1 MSLTNKEASYIYI
14 KNQGI
19 VHDVCK
25 QVCET
30 LGVDTANVVKNS
42 LYWKVKKTWK
52 ELQRLKKLKNSSKY
66 EDFSKQLF
74 KLPNSK
80 NGCNPPP
87 PPENISPLNIHD
99 LHKENLRLQRENIV
113 LRQRLKTVNVKNLNQ
128 TIKRKEKRKKQL
140 LQKIKKVKKQKMTKN
155 IVNHIKVY
163 SVIF

>member
-1 MSLTNKEASYIYI
+1 MSLTNKEASDIYI

-25 QVCET
+25 QVCKT
-30 LGVDTANVVKNS
+30 RGVDTANVVKNS

-52 ELQRLKKLKNSSKY
+52 ELQRFKKLKNSSKY

-87 PPENISPLNIHD
+87 HPVENISPLNIHD

-128 TIKRKEKRKKQL
+128 TIKRKEKRIKQL
-140 LQKIKKVKKQKMTKN
+140 LQKIKKKSKN
-155 IVNHIKVY
+155 RK
-163 SVIF
+163 